1 MNVCEQ
7 NSIQNFLASTSLP
20 QFLISLIIVENLTF
34 QGINENVMRTFLLK
48 QANSVLSLFDF

>member
-48 QANSVLSLFDF
+48 QANNVLSLFDF